1 MKAVILAG
9 GRGTRLAEETGLRP
23 KPLVEI
29 GQRPILWHI
38 MSIYSQ
44 FGVNDFVVCCGYKG
58 SMIRDYF
65 LQYYAN
71 TSDLTVDLGTNAV
84 EFHHVKAEPWRVTLV
99 DTGLDTQTG
108 GRLRRIRDY
117 VGDATFMMTYGD
129 AVADIDINALL
140 DFHRLQQKWATVTAV
155 TPGGRF
161 GALVVSDGQVSE
173 FREKPAGDGQLIN
186 GGFFVLEPSVF
197 DLIAGDHTL
206 WEHEPLES
214 LANQGQLSAYKH
226 PGYWQCMDTLRDR
239 DDLERQM
246 EAGVPWLAQS
256 QR

>member
-9 GRGTRLAEETGLRP
+9 GRGTRLAEETGSRP

-29 GQRPILWHI
+29 GGRPILWHI
-38 MSIYSQ
+38 MSIYSR

-58 SMIRDYF
+58 AMIRDYF

-117 VGDATFMMTYGD
+117 VGDETFMMTYGD
-129 AVADIDINALL
+129 AVADVDITALV
-140 DFHRLQQKWATVTAV
+140 DFHRRQQTWATITAV
-155 TPGGRF
+155 APSGRF
-161 GALVVSDGQVSE
+161 GALAVSDGRVSQ
-173 FREKPAGDGQLIN
+173 FREKPVGDNQLIN
-186 GGFFVLEPSVF
+186 GGFFVLEPAVF
-197 DLIAGDHTL
+197 DLIDGDDTA
-206 WEHEPLES
+206 WEQGPLEA
-214 LANQGQLSAYKH
+214 LANQGQLSAYEH
-226 PGYWQCMDTLRDR
+226 PGYWQCMDTLRER
-239 DDLERQM
+239 DDLEKQI
-246 EAGVPWLAQS
+246 EAGAPWLV
-256 QR
+256 